1 MSEILLCLFLAL
13 FTLVFALPLCL
24 SIRVDRPSPAAAIR
38 IEIRFGFYRA
48 LAGIS
53 LRLAGPQRLLQILL
67 FNRQLPIPRLDLG
80 AKQAPGT
87 KKDSASTR
95 SGNKTTQTEDQG
107 ASTDNNSNRDILLL
121 LRSLMHPLLR
131 FLIRFPRVFWL
142 SELAV
147 SGRFGFADPAH
158 TGSLYGFLQALRAL
172 PIKRIHF
179 ELMPDFCARGTCGQ
193 LHLTLHIHLG
203 FIIALCIRLLAHI
216 GWRYIAMRFRFAK
229 PRFT

>member
-1 MSEILLCLFLAL
+1 VSEILLCFFLAL
-13 FTLVFALPLCL
+13 VALVFALPLCL
-24 SIRVDRPSPAAAIR
+24 SIRVDRPSPAAAVR

-67 FNRQLPIPRLDLG
+67 LNRQLPIFRLDLR
-80 AKQAPGT
+80 AKKTPGT
-87 KKDSASTR
+87 KKGSASTR
-95 SGNKTTQTEDQG
+95 REKKAAQAEDQNT
-107 ASTDNNSNRDILLL
+107 STDNNSNRDILLL

-131 FLIRFPRVFWL
+131 FLVRFPRVSWL
-142 SELAV
+142 SELTV
-147 SGRFGFADPAH
+147 NGRFGFADPAQ

-172 PIKRIHF
+172 PIKRVHF
-179 ELMPDFCARGTCGQ
+179 ELMPDFCARGISGQ

-203 FIIALCIRLLAHI
+203 FIIALCIRLLAQI
-216 GWRYIAMRFRFAK
+216 GLRYIAMRLRFAK